1 MDYDKT
7 TIPDAY
13 DRGRDHGPAVLDLWM
28 NVVSS
33 RAGAKRISCILDLG
47 CGTGRFSSGLARRFD
62 ATVIGIDPSTKM
74 LRQALNS
81 SDVSVVCANGT
92 AEALPLPANS
102 VDLIF
107 VSMAF
112 HHFSDP
118 GAAAGECCRVLRDGG
133 RVCLRTASA
142 EQISKYP
149 YVPFFPASRKL
160 LEEKL
165 PPVKDQQQVFESA
178 SFILFSAELVSQEI
192 APDYSVYADK
202 LATKSDSILAS
213 LDDRDFEDGMR
224 AIRAYAAA
232 TPPRPV
238 IEPID
243 FLVFEKKT
251 ARVSDK
257 TRC

>member
-13 DRGRDHGPAVLDLWM
+13 NRGRDHGPAVLDLWM
-28 NVVSS
+28 NVVAA
-33 RAGAKRISCILDLG
+33 RTGAEKIRYVLDLG
-47 CGTGRFSSGLARRFD
+47 CGTGRFSSGLARRFG

-74 LRQALNS
+74 LRQAMNA

-92 AEALPLPANS
+92 AEALPLPEKA

-107 VSMAF
+107 ISMAF

-118 GAAAGECCRVLRDGG
+118 GAAAGECRRVLRDGG

-142 EQISKYP
+142 EQIPQYA
-149 YVPFFPASRKL
+149 YVPFFPASRRL
-160 LEEKL
+160 LEERI
-165 PPVKDQQQVFESA
+165 PPLKDQQRVFEAA
-178 SFILFSAELVSQEI
+178 SFELAYCELVSQEI
-192 APDYSVYADK
+192 APDYSIYADK

-213 LDDRDFEDGMR
+213 LDDRDLEEGLR

-232 TPPRPV
+232 TPPHPV

-243 FLVFEKKT
+243 FIVLEKKKGS
-251 ARVSDK
+251 R
-257 TRC
+257 